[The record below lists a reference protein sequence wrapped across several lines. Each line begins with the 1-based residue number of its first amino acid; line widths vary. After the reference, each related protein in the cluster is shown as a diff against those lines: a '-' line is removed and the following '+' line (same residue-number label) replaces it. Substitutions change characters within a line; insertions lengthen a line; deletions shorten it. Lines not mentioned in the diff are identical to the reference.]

1 MTDNISLDTN
11 YNINDLNIQGC
22 GVYFVD
28 CDVNSDSGTDTR
40 PIMCIPASINIL
52 SKLGSMNNRIDAVIV
67 FPGFKVIL
75 YEPKEFNESGTKYT
89 IDNTEGSNVVILG
102 TSLANSITSVRVYYL
117 GTEISLTGFSTYT
130 NPSL

>member
-1 MTDNISLDTN
+1 MSDNISLNTN
-11 YNINDLNIQGC
+11 YKINDLNIQGC

-28 CDVNSDSGTDTR
+28 CDVNSDNTDTR
-40 PIMCIPASINIL
+40 PLMSIPASINIL

-89 IDNTEGSNVVILG
+89 IDNTQGSNVVILG
-102 TSLANSITSVRVYYL
+102 TSVGNSITSVRVYYL